1 MSLIAKKTTQLLTRQ
16 FATITRTIAFASN
29 GTVAS
34 NLNLKNKQLLNASP
48 KVVNLNS
55 MIKLD
60 NQVKHPIKMPPNYH
74 SI

>member
-48 KVVNLNS
+48 KVFS

-60 NQVKHPIKMPPNYH
+60 NQVKRIEKSIKKN
-74 SI
+74 IL